1 MLRKNTSSLVLSS
14 AAALYSL
21 WQTCKNS
28 FWSFIVEKNIYYV
41 EHRQTYSTWKNYF
54 EQTIQREKWNSKINT
69 WFNVILA
76 ESFQGYWVIATHLK
90 FVQQLINTVIKI
102 RFNLWVWVK
111 APHMVPLSSECCMS
125 LFYPSLWV
133 CFFFTF
139 NPSSFRPTNF
149 SLSPLLKLIRDNNHS
164 CTFTALHSHATGWAV
179 CDSKMARQMDYI
191 PVVDASLAAIRRT
204 CLMKACQNSC
214 RVLGLRSPHWG
225 RDQIMSASA
234 LSHAR

>member
-1 MLRKNTSSLVLSS
+1 M
-14 AAALYSL
+14 
-21 WQTCKNS
+21 
-28 FWSFIVEKNIYYV
+28 

-76 ESFQGYWVIATHLK
+76 ESFQGYWVITTHLK
-90 FVQQLINTVIKI
+90 FVLQLINIVIVDLICEYESK
-102 RFNLWVWVK
+102 RHTWSRW
-111 APHMVPLSSECCMS
+111 ALSVACPFFT
-125 LFYPSLWV
+125 LPFGFV
-133 CFFFTF
+133 FFFTF